1 MRAAARLVQHGASQA
16 RVAAPILPVMR
27 RRRTVLAVVLGL
39 VLAAGIGGAG
49 AGQKDPRLDRLFD
62 TLRATAEPA
71 EAQAVE
77 VQIWRI
83 WGEAG
88 DAATDT
94 LMQLGTAAMQSGDLA
109 GALSLFDA
117 VTARKP
123 DFAEGW
129 NKRATVLFLMGAME
143 KSAEDVARVLALE
156 PRHFGALSGLG
167 LINTRLDRADAA
179 IAAFEQALKV
189 NPHMPGA
196 KANLDALRKKRGKGA
211 I

>member
-1 MRAAARLVQHGASQA
+1 MLRRLAWLLIGAI
-16 RVAAPILPVMR
+16 VFLP
-27 RRRTVLAVVLGL
+27 LA
-39 VLAAGIGGAG
+39 AG
-49 AGQKDPRLDRLFD
+49 AGQKDARLDELF
-62 TLRATAEPA
+62 TKLRNSAGGP
-71 EAQAVE
+71 EAQILE
-77 VQIWRI
+77 LSIWKI
-83 WGEAG
+83 WAEAG

-94 LMQLGTAAMQSGDLA
+94 LMQLGMGAMQGGDLP

-117 VTARKP
+117 VTARAP

-129 NKRATVLFLMGAME
+129 NKRATIFYMMGAME

-167 LINTRLDRADAA
+167 LINTQLSKEDAA

-189 NPHMPGA
+189 NPHMPGV
-196 KANLDALRKKRGKGA
+196 KANLEALRKKRNKGA